1 MIRTKKIKIIKNTKG
16 NIIKFVN
23 KNQLPLKK
31 FGEIYFS
38 EIKPNTTKDWKYHQN
53 RNQYLTIAGGSVVFF
68 FKKKKNGK
76 IKKILLKYP
85 TKLNSIFIP
94 KKYYYKFECISKKKS
109 IIVNIIDEIV
119 K

>member
-53 RNQYLTIAGGSVVFF
+53 RNQYLTIADGSVVFF
-68 FKKKKNGK
+68 FKKKKN
-76 IKKILLKYP
+76 
-85 TKLNSIFIP
+85 
-94 KKYYYKFECISKKKS
+94 
-109 IIVNIIDEIV
+109 
-119 K
+119 

>member
-1 MIRTKKIKIIKNTKG
+1 MIRTKKIKIIKNSKG

-23 KNQLPLKK
+23 KNQLPLNK

-53 RNQYLTIAGGSVVFF
+53 RNQYLTIADGSVIFS

-85 TKLNSIFIP
+85 NKLNSIFIP